1 MAFTYTGEQV
11 DLGFGRGWLNRPAA
25 ASIRRID
32 RQIGHPLQI
41 TEAGRTWGRQNEHW
55 LTYRRVGRPIALHP
69 DTPSE
74 HQKGNSIDSDEA
86 QRIIAILEDHGWRRT
101 VYRWVNGRWTLVEPW
116 HFEYFAH
123 LDNHRNDPAGTPAPQ
138 VPKEDDDMLMLNLHG
153 IGTATHKV
161 ALGPGVFRHFIGTDP
176 YEKIKNLARIQ
187 DDWQDV
193 SYNELPALLRTYGCD
208 LNIWDWN
215 PSAGGFCI
223 LDPLTG
229 TVKPGNAWTAS
240 GATRAA
246 IAGIK
251 MPAIDPAPIVAA
263 VEKALEAGIQ
273 LDEKAIAKAVNDDAA
288 NRMRS

>member
-101 VYRWVNGRWTLVEPW
+101 VYRWVNGKWTLVERW

-123 LDNHRNDPAGTPAPQ
+123 LDNHRNDPAPSEAAPAAP
-138 VPKEDDDMLMLNLHG
+138 VHEEDTDMQTIKWGDHIFTISDSYLKHETNNRQASTMGWLFNRNDRMAKG
-153 IGTATHKV
+153 SMYV
-161 ALGPGVFRHFIGTDP
+161 GVD
-176 YEKIKNLARIQ
+176 N
-187 DDWQDV
+187 D
-193 SYNELPALLRTYGCD
+193 
-208 LNIWDWN
+208 
-215 PSAGGFCI
+215 
-223 LDPLTG
+223 
-229 TVKPGNAWTAS
+229 
-240 GATRAA
+240 
-246 IAGIK
+246 
-251 MPAIDPAPIVAA
+251 
-263 VEKALEAGIQ
+263 
-273 LDEKAIAKAVNDDAA
+273 AVNALQKSLSIPWYAFELVMSGRGFNIDGTRGDGKGENGRVWSLLHEINAKLDGIRIDTTGLA
-288 NRMRS
+288 KSFDELQKKING

>member
-55 LTYRRVGRPIALHP
+55 LTYKRVGRPIALHP

-74 HQKGNSIDSDEA
+74 HQKGNSVDSDEA

-123 LDNHRNDPAGTPAPQ
+123 LDNHRNDPAPSGSATAPP
-138 VPKEDDDMLMLNLHG
+138 VSEEDDDMIAGRIIDGRGVQHHVI
-153 IGTATHKV
+153 IGNGHLRHLINADDPEWMKNVCTADD
-161 ALGPGVFRHFIGTDP
+161 RWTDIP
-176 YEKIKNLARIQ
+176 IQ
-187 DDWQDV
+187 R
-193 SYNELPALLRTYGCD
+193 LPSVLRSFACD
-208 LNIWDWN
+208 LHIWDIRN
-215 PSAGGFCI
+215 GSFVV

-229 TVKPGNAWTAS
+229 TVSAGALWSATNAGRSGIARVEVTSAETA
-240 GATRAA
+240 AY
-246 IAGIK
+246 IAEL
-251 MPAIDPAPIVAA
+251 A
-263 VEKALEAGIQ
+263 
-273 LDEKAIAKAVNDDAA
+273 
-288 NRMRS
+288 S